1 MRSPTTSAPQRAQT
15 ISPIAISPR
24 LRPLQ
29 TTHCCASHARRVRRR
44 SSVYPRARCPLLGPL
59 PLWERAT
66 PHSQQNH
73 SGEGLLTRDPSPGF
87 SLTLET
93 TLSHRGRG
101 SSPVAATP
109 KSLDLTMNLSAL
121 LQARHAANK
130 PVRTA
135 LIGAGKFGS
144 MFLAQ
149 VPHTAGLEVPVIVD
163 LDPTRAREACRTVGW
178 DGNRIVATTFTAD
191 VSKAVSSD
199 IDVVVEAT
207 GNPAVGIK
215 HARAAIA
222 NGKHIVM
229 VNVEADVLAGPLL
242 AEEARKAG
250 VVYSLAYG
258 DQPAL
263 TAEMVDW
270 ARATGFHVVAA
281 GKGTKYLPA
290 YHDVTPDSVW
300 QHYGLTAGEAQSA
313 GMNPQMFNSFL
324 DGTKSAIEMAAIAN
338 ATGLDVPSEGLLFP
352 PCGVDDLPHVLRPR
366 DHGGVLERSGLVEV
380 VSSLERDG
388 RPVFRDLRWG
398 VYVVLEAPND
408 YAADCFRQYGLK
420 TDGSGRYAAMYKPYH
435 LIGLELN
442 ISILSA
448 ALRKEPTGQP
458 HGFRGDVAAVAKRG
472 LRAGEMLDGEG
483 GYTVWGKLMP
493 AAASLKVGALPI
505 GLAHRVKLKRELAHG
520 AVVRW
525 DDVEIDLGDETVRTR
540 RAMEE
545 RFGAAR

>member
-1 MRSPTTSAPQRAQT
+1 
-15 ISPIAISPR
+15 
-24 LRPLQ
+24 
-29 TTHCCASHARRVRRR
+29 
-44 SSVYPRARCPLLGPL
+44 
-59 PLWERAT
+59 
-66 PHSQQNH
+66 
-73 SGEGLLTRDPSPGF
+73 
-87 SLTLET
+87 
-93 TLSHRGRG
+93 
-101 SSPVAATP
+101 
-109 KSLDLTMNLSAL
+109 MNLHHL
-121 LQARHAANK
+121 LNARHAAGK
-130 PVRTA
+130 PVRVA

-144 MFLAQ
+144 MFLSQ
-149 VPHTAGLEVPVIVD
+149 VPHTPGLEVPVIVD
-163 LDPTRAREACRTVGW
+163 LDPERAREACRTVGW
-178 DGNRIVATTFTAD
+178 EQAKIATTTFTAD
-191 VSKAVSSD
+191 AARVTAAD
-199 IDVVVEAT
+199 IEVIVEAT
-207 GNPAVGIK
+207 GNPAVGIR

-222 NGKHIVM
+222 AGKHIVM

-242 AEEARKAG
+242 AHEARKAG

-270 ARATGFHVVAA
+270 ARAIGFRVVAA

-290 YHDVTPDSVW
+290 YHDVTPAGVW
-300 QHYGLTAGEAQSA
+300 SHYGLAADEAQSA

-338 ATGLDVPSEGLLFP
+338 ATGLEVPSGGLSFP
-352 PCGVDDLPHVLRPR
+352 PCGVDDLPHIMRPR
-366 DHGGVLERSGLVEV
+366 DNGGVLEQSGVVEV

-420 TDGSGRYAAMYKPYH
+420 TDSSGRYAAMYKPYH

-448 ALRKEPTGQP
+448 ALRGEPTGQP
-458 HGFRGDVAAVAKRG
+458 HGFRGDVASVAKRD

-493 AAASLKVGALPI
+493 AAASLAAGALPI
-505 GLAHRVKLKRELAHG
+505 GLAHRVNLKHDIAHG
-520 AVVRW
+520 DVVRW
-525 DDVEIDLGDETVRTR
+525 SDVEVNDDNETIRTR
-540 RAMEE
+540 RAMEAKF
-545 RFGAAR
+545 RGKA

>member
-1 MRSPTTSAPQRAQT
+1 MNLH
-15 ISPIAISPR
+15 R
-24 LRPLQ
+24 LLN
-29 TTHCCASHARRVRRR
+29 ARR
-44 SSVYPRARCPLLGPL
+44 
-59 PLWERAT
+59 
-66 PHSQQNH
+66 
-73 SGEGLLTRDPSPGF
+73 
-87 SLTLET
+87 
-93 TLSHRGRG
+93 
-101 SSPVAATP
+101 AAG
-109 KSLDLTMNLSAL
+109 
-121 LQARHAANK
+121 K
-130 PVRTA
+130 PVRVA

-144 MFLAQ
+144 MFLSQ
-149 VPHTAGLEVPVIVD
+149 VPHTPGLEVPVIVD
-163 LDPTRAREACRTVGW
+163 LDPERAREACRTVGW
-178 DGNRIVATTFTAD
+178 DAARIEATNFTAD
-191 VSKAVSSD
+191 IAKATSGPIEV
-199 IDVVVEAT
+199 IVEAT
-207 GNPAVGIK
+207 GNPAAGIK

-222 NGKHIVM
+222 AGKHIVM

-242 AEEARKAG
+242 ASEAQSAG

-270 ARATGFHVVAA
+270 ARASGFRVVAA

-290 YHDVTPDSVW
+290 YHDVTPAGVW
-300 QHYGLTAGEAQSA
+300 GHYGLTADEAQSA

-324 DGTKSAIEMAAIAN
+324 DGTKSAIEMATIAN
-338 ATGLDVPSEGLLFP
+338 ATGLRVPANGLSFP

-366 DHGGVLERSGLVEV
+366 EQGGVLEEAGLVEV

-408 YAADCFRQYGLK
+408 YAADCFKQYGLK
-420 TDGSGRYAAMYKPYH
+420 TDSSGRYAAMYKPYH

-448 ALRKEPTGQP
+448 ALRGEPTGQAID
-458 HGFRGDVAAVAKRG
+458 FRGDVASVAKRD

-493 AAASLKVGALPI
+493 AAASLKAGALPI
-505 GLAHRVKLKRELAHG
+505 GLAHKVKLKNDIAHG

-525 DDVEIDLGDETVRTR
+525 SDVEIDAGDDTIKTR
-540 RAMEE
+540 WAMEAK
-545 RFGAAR
+545 FGGAR

>member
-1 MRSPTTSAPQRAQT
+1 
-15 ISPIAISPR
+15 
-24 LRPLQ
+24 
-29 TTHCCASHARRVRRR
+29 
-44 SSVYPRARCPLLGPL
+44 
-59 PLWERAT
+59 
-66 PHSQQNH
+66 
-73 SGEGLLTRDPSPGF
+73 
-87 SLTLET
+87 
-93 TLSHRGRG
+93 
-101 SSPVAATP
+101 
-109 KSLDLTMNLSAL
+109 MNLHSL
-121 LQARHAANK
+121 LQARHASGQ
-130 PVRTA
+130 PVRVA

-144 MFLAQ
+144 MFLSQ
-149 VPHTAGLEVPVIVD
+149 VPHVVGLEVPVIID
-163 LDPTRAREACRTVGW
+163 LDPERARDACRTIGW
-178 DGNRIVATTFTAD
+178 SAELIERTAFSVDGAKALAD
-191 VSKAVSSD
+191 N

-207 GNPAVGIK
+207 GSPAAGIR
-215 HARAAIA
+215 HACAAIRA
-222 NGKHIVM
+222 GKHIVM

-242 AEEARKAG
+242 ADEARKAG

-263 TAEMVDW
+263 TAELVDW

-290 YHDVTPDSVW
+290 YHDVTPDGVW

-338 ATGLDVPSEGLLFP
+338 ATGLDVPNDGLLFP

-366 DHGGVLERSGLVEV
+366 ERGGVLERSGMVEV

-420 TDGSGRYAAMYKPYH
+420 TDTSGRYAAMYKPYH

-442 ISILSA
+442 VSVLSA

-458 HGFRGDVAAVAKRG
+458 RGFRGDVVAVAKKT

-483 GYTVWGKLMP
+483 GYTVWGKVFP
-493 AAASLKVGALPI
+493 AATSLQLGALPI
-505 GLAHRVKLKRELAHG
+505 GLAHRVKLTRDVAHG
-520 AVVRW
+520 EVVRW
-525 DDVEIDLGDETVRTR
+525 SDVAIDTADETVSVRKQ
-540 RAMEE
+540 MEAV
-545 RFGAAR
+545 FAR